1 MISYLLKLD
10 SGEVITLSPIKDIAL
25 KQLDEIL
32 VTDART
38 EFRVRNNLT
47 NRLGELVPQCLY
59 SSKQTFVDKVASIM
73 EYRLSDAAD
82 RQTFIKLVSVSIK
95 KNTLII
101 NSLLT
106 QSKELPVS
114 EQETLAEVL
123 NNLCNIQN
131 TLNTLINP
139 INYE

>member
-38 EFRVRNNLT
+38 EFRVRNDLT
-47 NRLGELVPQCLY
+47 NRLSEIVPQYLY
-59 SSKQTFVDKVASIM
+59 SSKQTFVDKIANIM
-73 EYRLSDAAD
+73 ESRLSDITK
-82 RQTFIKLVSVSIK
+82 RQIFIKLVLASIK

>member
-10 SGEVITLSPIKDIAL
+10 SGKVITLSPIKDVAL
-25 KQLDEIL
+25 KQLNEIL

-38 EFRVRNNLT
+38 EFQVRNNLT

-73 EYRLSDAAD
+73 EYHLSDAAD

-101 NSLLT
+101 NNLLT

-114 EQETLAEVL
+114 EQETLTEVL
-123 NNLCNIQN
+123 NNLYNIQN

>member
-38 EFRVRNNLT
+38 EFRVRNDLT
-47 NRLGELVPQCLY
+47 NRLSAIVPQYLF
-59 SSKQTFVDKVASIM
+59 SSKQTFVDKIANIM
-73 EYRLSDAAD
+73 ESRLSDITE
-82 RQTFIKLVSVSIK
+82 RQVFIKLVLASIK

-114 EQETLAEVL
+114 EQETLTEVL

>member
-10 SGEVITLSPIKDIAL
+10 SGEVITLSPIKDVAL
-25 KQLDEIL
+25 KQLNEIL

-38 EFRVRNNLT
+38 EFRLRNELT
-47 NRLGELVPQCLY
+47 NTLSEKVSQQLCN
-59 SSKQTFVDKVASIM
+59 SKQAYIDTIANIM
-73 EYRLSDAAD
+73 EHLLSDAAD
-82 RQTFIKLVSVSIK
+82 RQALTKLVLASIK
-95 KNTLII
+95 KSMLVTNA
-101 NSLLT
+101 LLT

-114 EQETLAEVL
+114 EQETLTEVL
-123 NNLCNIQN
+123 NNLYNIQN

>member
-10 SGEVITLSPIKDIAL
+10 SGKVITLSPIKDVAL
-25 KQLDEIL
+25 KQLNEIL

-38 EFRVRNNLT
+38 EFQVRNNLT

-73 EYRLSDAAD
+73 EYHLSDAAD
-82 RQTFIKLVSVSIK
+82 RQTFIKLVLASIK

-101 NSLLT
+101 NNLLT